1 MNSLRKILVVD
12 NGERGHTVDSL
23 SAELAE
29 LGVSSVTTS
38 FEAADDVLKII
49 ERPAAIFVKMPHL
62 RHEAGYEDFLAFA
75 DDLKQREHIAG
86 VPVIVWDKMTA
97 GAGGISA
104 LLQTKVGPHALSGPD
119 L

>member
-12 NGERGHTVDSL
+12 NGERGTVDSL

-38 FEAADDVLKII
+38 FEAAEDVLRII
-49 ERPAAIFVKMPHL
+49 DRPAAIFVKMPHA
-62 RHEAGYEDFLAFA
+62 RQKAAYQDFLTFA
-75 DDLKQREHIAG
+75 DDLKRREHISG
-86 VPVIVWDKMTA
+86 VPVIVWDRTTA
-97 GAGGISA
+97 QTGGISA
-104 LLQTKVGPHALSGPD
+104 LLRNEVGPQALAGPD